1 MNKWNTPASDQAIQA
16 TIAAL
21 KEHNINAEVVSSEE
35 EAKKRVFEL
44 IPEGSE
50 VMNNTS
56 VTLDQIGVTKELL
69 ESGKYNPVRK
79 VLMDPNADSREKKKL
94 GAAAEYALG
103 SVHAVTEDGHVLI
116 ASNSG
121 SNLPTNAY
129 GADKVIWAVGTQK
142 IVKNIEEG
150 MKRLYE
156 YTLPL
161 ESDRANKAY
170 NMTAGSFVSKLLIF
184 NKETVKDRVTLIFI
198 KENIGF

>member
-1 MNKWNTPASDQAIQA
+1 MNTWNTPASDEAIEA

-21 KEHNINAEVVSSEE
+21 KENNINAEVVSTEE
-35 EAKKRVFEL
+35 EAKRKVFEL
-44 IPEGSE
+44 IPEGAE

-56 VTLDQIGVTKELL
+56 VTLGQTGVEKELL
-69 ESGKYNPVRK
+69 ESGRYNPVRK
-79 VLMDPNADSREKKKL
+79 VLTDPNADPREKKKL

-103 SVHAVTEDGHVLI
+103 SVHAVTEDGHLLI

-121 SNLPTNAY
+121 SNLPTYAY
-129 GADKVIWAVGTQK
+129 GADKVIWVVGTQK
-142 IVKNIEEG
+142 IVKNLDEG
-150 MKRLYE
+150 MKRLYD

-170 NMTAGSFVSKLLIF
+170 NKTTGSFVSKLLII
-184 NKETVKDRVTLIFI
+184 NKETIKDRLHLIFI